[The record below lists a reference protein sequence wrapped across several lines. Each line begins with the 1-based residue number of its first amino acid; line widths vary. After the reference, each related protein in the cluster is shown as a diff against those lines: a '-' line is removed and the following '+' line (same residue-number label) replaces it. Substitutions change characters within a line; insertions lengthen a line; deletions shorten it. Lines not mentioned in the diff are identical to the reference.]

1 MSKNYLIFNDFNTL
15 NHFLIEEL
23 PKVSTAEEKID
34 FIEIDGR
41 HGYLTQSQDSY
52 SPIDYDVQLNIY
64 KKEDIQKVKNI
75 FRGSGKLILSN
86 NETKFYYARVV
97 NKIDFERVLSEYHT
111 CIVSFKLQPFAY
123 ERTNDVISIT
133 DNSYIFTNNTNT
145 TCQPIITI
153 RGTGSCVLNI
163 GESQINIT
171 NVPNSITLD
180 FEMQEA
186 YKQTD
191 KGKKNMNTYV
201 SGDFDELET
210 GDTLIQWNG
219 EGITEIRIN
228 PRFRWL

>member
-1 MSKNYLIFNDFNTL
+1 MSKNYLIFNGFNTL

-86 NETKFYYARVV
+86 DATKFYYARVV

-123 ERTNDVISIT
+123 ELEDKTQEISNGYT
-133 DNSYIFTNNTNT
+133 FTNNTNT

-153 RGTGSCVLNI
+153 RGTGNCVLNI
-163 GESQINIT
+163 GNSQINIT
-171 NVPNSITLD
+171 DIQNSITLD

-191 KGKKNMNTYV
+191 TGKENMNTHI
-201 SGDFDELET
+201 SGDFDELEI
-210 GDTLIQWNG
+210 GNTLIQWSG
-219 EGITEIRIN
+219 GGVTEVSIN

>member
-1 MSKNYLIFNDFNTL
+1 MSKNYLIFNGFNTL

-86 NETKFYYARVV
+86 DATKFYYARVV

-123 ERTNDVISIT
+123 ELT
-133 DNSYIFTNNTNT
+133 DKTVRVNSSYTITNNTNT
-145 TCQPIITI
+145 TCQPLITI
-153 RGTGSCVLNI
+153 KGTGDCVLNI
-163 GESQINIT
+163 GDSQINIT
-171 NVPNSITLD
+171 DIQNSITLD

-191 KGKKNMNTYV
+191 IGKENMNTHV
-201 SGDFDELET
+201 SGDFEELET

-219 EGITEIRIN
+219 GGVTEVWIN

>member
-1 MSKNYLIFNDFNTL
+1 MNKNYLIFNDFNTSDY
-15 NHFLIEEL
+15 FLIEEL

-86 NETKFYYARVV
+86 DTTKFYYARVV
-97 NKIDFERVLSEYHT
+97 NKIDFERVLREYHT
-111 CIVSFKLQPFAY
+111 CIISFKLQPFAY
-123 ERTNDVISIT
+123 ELADKTVRVN
-133 DNSYIFTNNTNT
+133 NSYTFTNNTNT
-145 TCQPIITI
+145 TCQPLITI
-153 RGTGSCVLNI
+153 KGTGDCVLNI
-163 GESQINIT
+163 GDSQINIT
-171 NVPNSITLD
+171 DIQNSITLD

-186 YKQTD
+186 YKQTNN
-191 KGKKNMNTYV
+191 GKENMNTHV
-201 SGDFDELET
+201 SGDFEELET

-219 EGITEIRIN
+219 GGVTEVLIN

>member
-1 MSKNYLIFNDFNTL
+1 MSKNYLIFNGFNTL

-64 KKEDIQKVKNI
+64 KKEDIQKVKNF
-75 FRGSGKLILSN
+75 FRGSGKLVLSN
-86 NETKFYYARVV
+86 DETKFYYARVV

-123 ERTNDVISIT
+123 ELEDSTQVINNDYT
-133 DNSYIFTNNTNT
+133 FTNNTNT
-145 TCQPIITI
+145 TCQPVITI
-153 RGTGSCVLNI
+153 KGTGDCVLNI
-163 GESQINIT
+163 GNSQINIT
-171 NVPNSITLD
+171 DIQNSITLD

-191 KGKKNMNTYV
+191 TGKENMNTHI
-201 SGDFDELET
+201 SGDFDELEI
-210 GDTLIQWNG
+210 GNTLIQWSG
-219 EGITEIRIN
+219 GGVKEVSIN

>member
-1 MSKNYLIFNDFNTL
+1 MNKNYLIFNDFNTSDY
-15 NHFLIEEL
+15 FLIEEL

-86 NETKFYYARVV
+86 DTTKFYYARVV
-97 NKIDFERVLSEYHT
+97 NKIDFERVLREYHT
-111 CIVSFKLQPFAY
+111 CIISFKLQPFAY
-123 ERTNDVISIT
+123 ELADKTVRVN
-133 DNSYIFTNNTNT
+133 NSYTFTNNTNT
-145 TCQPIITI
+145 TCQPLITI
-153 RGTGSCVLNI
+153 KGTGNCVLNI
-163 GESQINIT
+163 GDSQINIT
-171 NVPNSITLD
+171 DIQNSITLD
-180 FEMQEA
+180 FEMQES

-191 KGKKNMNTYV
+191 TGKENMNTHV
-201 SGDFDELET
+201 SGDFEELET
-210 GDTLIQWNG
+210 GNTLIQWNG
-219 EGITEIRIN
+219 GGVTEVLIN

>member
-1 MSKNYLIFNDFNTL
+1 MSKNYLIFNGFNTL

-86 NETKFYYARVV
+86 DTTKFYYARVV
-97 NKIDFERVLSEYHT
+97 NKFDFERVLSEYHT

-123 ERTNDVISIT
+123 ELEDKTQVINNDYT
-133 DNSYIFTNNTNT
+133 FTNNTNT

-153 RGTGSCVLNI
+153 KGTGNCVLNV
-163 GESQINIT
+163 GNSQINIT
-171 NVPNSITLD
+171 DIQNSITLD

-191 KGKKNMNTYV
+191 TGKENMNTHIN
-201 SGDFDELET
+201 GDFDELET

-219 EGITEIRIN
+219 GGVTEVSIN